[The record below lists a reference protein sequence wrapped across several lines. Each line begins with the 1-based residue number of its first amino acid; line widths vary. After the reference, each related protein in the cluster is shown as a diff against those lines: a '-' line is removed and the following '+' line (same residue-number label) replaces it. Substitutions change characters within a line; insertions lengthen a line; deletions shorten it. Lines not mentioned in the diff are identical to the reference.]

1 MLPTGLASTVAF
13 EAAADADAEAE
24 GDAVAE
30 AEADAAV
37 DADTAVEAFVVG
49 DEPPLEHA
57 ASVVAATTKVVKVK
71 AFERIV
77 QSPETC

>member
-13 EAAADADAEAE
+13 AAAADADAEAE

-30 AEADAAV
+30 ADAAIE
-37 DADTAVEAFVVG
+37 ADTAVEALVVG

-57 ASVVAATTKVVKVK
+57 ASVVAATRKVVKVK
-71 AFERIV
+71 AFERMV

>member
-30 AEADAAV
+30 AEAEA
-37 DADTAVEAFVVG
+37 AVEAETAVKALVVG
-49 DEPPLEHA
+49 DEPPLAHA
-57 ASVVAATTKVVKVK
+57 ARVVAATTKVVKVK
-71 AFERIV
+71 AFERTV

>member
-30 AEADAAV
+30 ADAAIE
-37 DADTAVEAFVVG
+37 ADTAVEALVVG
-49 DEPPLEHA
+49 DEPPLAHA
-57 ASVVAATTKVVKVK
+57 ASVAAATTKVVKVK
-71 AFERIV
+71 AFERMV